1 MLFNELRQ
9 QVQHFPPD
17 AQRLHGADRL
27 IDIWQTDFNT
37 MLRWAIVPPD
47 THTNTHT
54 HTHTHT
60 QKHIINYCLTAT
72 VWSEEKERCLLSPQ
86 IPLIDFHSRLPIMH
100 ALCSRA
106 AGEWSTCQLSVG
118 KCLPSVDAAR
128 CECSSAWGAI
138 MSRKGVSEKDI
149 FHVLVRL
156 NLRPSA

>member
-1 MLFNELRQ
+1 MFFNELRQ
-9 QVQHFPPD
+9 LVATLPSRHPEASWSRP
-17 AQRLHGADRL
+17 ADRHL
-27 IDIWQTDFNT
+27 TDWLPHNAS
-37 MLRWAIVPPD
+37 LGYCPSW
-47 THTNTHT
+47 

-100 ALCSRA
+100 ALCSGA

-118 KCLPSVDAAR
+118 KCLPPVDAAP

-138 MSRKGVSEKDI
+138 TSRKGVSEKDI

-156 NLRPSA
+156 NLQPSA